1 MKNIHNKSDSET
13 LRQKAEELLKKKSE
27 AKILELIEEL
37 AFQNQEKAKRA
48 DELLIAN
55 KELAFQNEEKAKRA
69 DELLIANRELIFQ
82 NQEKAK
88 RADELGNAIA
98 NALKLTHELEVHQIE
113 LETLN
118 AELMQSK
125 EQAEVAAK
133 KYTELYD
140 FAPSGYFTLSKEG
153 KIIELNLTGATMLGK
168 ESSLLKN
175 SKFGF
180 FVSIDTKPTFDLFL
194 EKVYNSKAK
203 EDCEVTL
210 STSRKLPMVVNLTGV
225 VTENGEQCLLTM
237 VDITERKRAEYAI
250 REGEEQRSRI
260 LNDATDVIWSLS
272 WPDMKVNFISPS
284 IEQVFGRP
292 IAEFVENPS
301 LWTDTVHP
309 DDKHISDKA
318 LEQLT
323 KEGSAVREC
332 RIVRPDGNI
341 VWINDRSKIICDKKG
356 KPVRID
362 GVARDITYHKKME
375 EELKLAS
382 ARLFLATRAGGIG
395 TWDYDI
401 ENNILVWD
409 DRMYELYGIE
419 KKDFTGMYISWKTG
433 IHPDDLEWS
442 IAESLKA
449 LSGEKEYDTEFR
461 VTWPDGS
468 VHNIR
473 ALGIVQRD
481 ESGNA
486 LRMIGTNWDI
496 TELRKAEQKKL
507 QDSESRYRSI
517 FQGSPDGIMIAD
529 EQTKM
534 IVFANP
540 AQCRLLGYTEDELK
554 TMTIAGIHPAD
565 TFPET
570 LAGFESTAR
579 GEDFNAVDIQCL
591 RKNGEIFYADIKTS
605 FITINGRKCL
615 VSFFRDITERRH
627 AEEMLQKSEELYKTV
642 VSNSTD
648 LLILSD
654 EKGITTFCSPQCEKI
669 LGYPGSKF
677 IGQMMPD
684 IIHPDDAERCKQAWA
699 EVFQEG
705 LEIKDFEY
713 RIIDGDGGVRWVSHT
728 VNLVTVNN
736 TLMGIH
742 NTIRNITDR
751 KVAEHVIRLS
761 EEKYKTMLNAS
772 PDAMVLINLKGII
785 TEISEIGIPLFGE
798 NSRNDLIG
806 KNIFHC
812 VASDESDIF
821 RELLVRTMNEGFTQ
835 NIGLTIIKKDQS
847 VFAGEISATLMQ
859 DQHGAPISFMLIVRD
874 VSQRK
879 KMEAKQI
886 HSDRMSTLG
895 EMAAGIAHE
904 INQPLN
910 IISLAMDKILFE
922 TARTEIVN
930 VEFLKIKSD
939 KIFENITRIR
949 DIIDH
954 VRAYSRSQEDFVP
967 IAFDINSSIVN
978 ASSMIVEQF
987 KHHGINLNLQL
998 EPGIPQIVGN
1008 TYKFEQ
1014 VILNLLA
1021 NAKDAVTEKK
1031 SQQQDI
1037 EMQVG
1042 IRSWHENQWIFVDV
1056 MDNGTGINKDDIHN
1070 VMLPFYTTKE
1080 EGKGTGL
1087 GLSICYQIIKEM
1099 NGTIEITSD
1108 STLGTKFQLV
1118 LPLQKKK

>member
-1 MKNIHNKSDSET
+1 MNNIYNKSDSES
-13 LRQKAEELLKKKSE
+13 LRHKAEELLKKKSE

-48 DELLIAN
+48 DELLLANKELAFQNAEKAKRADELLLAN

-69 DELLIANRELIFQ
+69 DELLLANKELVFQ
-82 NQEKAK
+82 NEEKAK
-88 RADELGNAIA
+88 RADELGNANA

-118 AELMQSK
+118 VELNQSK
-125 EQAEVAAK
+125 EQAEVAAR

-140 FAPSGYFTLSKEG
+140 FAPSGYFTLSREG
-153 KIIELNLTGATMLGK
+153 KIIELNLTAATMLGK

-180 FVSIDTKPTFDLFL
+180 FVSKDAKPAFNSFL
-194 EKVYNSKAK
+194 EKAFCSKAK

-210 STSRKLPMVVNLTGV
+210 STSRKFPTVVSLTGV

-250 REGEEQRSRI
+250 RESEEQRNSI
-260 LNDATDVIWSLS
+260 LNDVEDVVWSLS
-272 WPDMKVNFISPS
+272 WPDMNVNFISPS
-284 IEQVFGRP
+284 VEQIYGRP
-292 IAEFVENPS
+292 IAEFAENPS
-301 LWTDTVHP
+301 LWADTVHP
-309 DDKHISDKA
+309 DDKHLSEMA
-318 LEQLT
+318 LKQLRE
-323 KEGSAVREC
+323 KGFAVREC

-341 VWINDRSKIICDKKG
+341 VWINDKSKIIHDKNG

-362 GVARDITYHKKME
+362 GVARDITDHKKME

-382 ARLFLATRAGGIG
+382 ARLFLATSAGGIG
-395 TWDYDI
+395 IWDYDI
-401 ENNILVWD
+401 EKDILVWD

-419 KKDFTGMYISWKTG
+419 RKDFTGMYNSWETG
-433 IHPDDLEWS
+433 IHPDDLEGS
-442 IAESLKA
+442 IAEGKKA

-461 VTWPDGS
+461 VTWPDSS

-473 ALGIVQRD
+473 ALGIIQRD

-496 TELRKAEQKKL
+496 TELRKAEQ
-507 QDSESRYRSI
+507 E
-517 FQGSPDGIMIAD
+517 
-529 EQTKM
+529 
-534 IVFANP
+534 
-540 AQCRLLGYTEDELK
+540 RLNN
-554 TMTIAGIHPAD
+554 
-565 TFPET
+565 
-570 LAGFESTAR
+570 S
-579 GEDFNAVDIQCL
+579 
-591 RKNGEIFYADIKTS
+591 
-605 FITINGRKCL
+605 
-615 VSFFRDITERRH
+615 ERRH
-627 AEEMLQKSEELYKTV
+627 AEEMLLKSEELYKTMI
-642 VSNSTD
+642 SNSSD

-654 EKGITTFCSPQCEKI
+654 EKGITTFCSPQCEKV

-684 IIHPDDAERCKQAWA
+684 IIHPDDAERCRQTWT

-713 RIIDGDGGVRWVSHT
+713 RIIDGEGAVRWVSHT
-728 VNLVTVNN
+728 VNLVIVNN
-736 TLMGIH
+736 KLMGIH

-751 KVAEHVIRLS
+751 KVAEQATRLS

-772 PDAMVLINLKGII
+772 PDGMVLINLKGII

-798 NSRNDLIG
+798 NSRDDLIG
-806 KNIFHC
+806 KDIFQF
-812 VASDESDIF
+812 VSPDESDIF
-821 RELLVRTMNEGFTQ
+821 RELLVKTMNEGFTQ
-835 NIGLTIIKKDQS
+835 NIGLTIKKKDKS
-847 VFAGEISATLMQ
+847 MFTGEISATLMQ
-859 DQHGAPISFMLIVRD
+859 DQHGAPISYMLIVRD

-910 IISLAMDKILFE
+910 IISLVMDKILFE
-922 TARTEIVN
+922 TARTEIVD
-930 VEFLKIKSD
+930 VELLKIKSE

-967 IAFDINSSIVN
+967 VAFDINSSIVN

-998 EPGIPQIVGN
+998 EPQIPQIVGN

-1031 SQQQDI
+1031 SQQQDV

-1042 IRSWHENQWIFVDV
+1042 IRSWYANQWIFVDV
-1056 MDNGTGINKDDIHN
+1056 TDNGTGINKDDIRN

-1118 LPLQKKK
+1118 LPLPKKK